1 MEKKL
6 ILVKEVEIDIFEIFD
21 GETLESSIDNLIL
34 FKDKLSKEG
43 LIIDK
48 VRVEQ
53 YYDYV
58 DVRVN
63 LYREETDKEYQTRI
77 QKELERA
84 EKDRLKKEKA
94 AALKL
99 ERQRAAE
106 LKELSE
112 LEALRQR
119 VAELEKKHNK

>member
-1 MEKKL
+1 MDKKL
-6 ILVKEVEIDIFEIFD
+6 ILVNKAEIDIFEIFH
-21 GETLESSIDNLIL
+21 GESLESSIDNLIL

-43 LIIDK
+43 LIIGK
-48 VRVEQ
+48 VDVDQ
-53 YYDYV
+53 HYDYLEV
-58 DVRVN
+58 SVN
-63 LYREETDKEYQTRI
+63 LYREETDEEYQIRI